1 MPPAAPLQNVPL
13 QKHDATRI
21 EDDIGSRQDSR
32 TMLLDAA
39 ERQFALNGIEGVSLR
54 EIAMGAG
61 QRNNSAVH
69 YHFGDK
75 QGLVDTLLADRFSKI
90 DGLRKRNIDKA
101 GDLTDRSTEDLLH
114 LMWQPLLD
122 IDVGR
127 GGHWFIRFQ
136 LACHLQ
142 NSQSIHPVGRDP
154 LNYPAS
160 HQFMETLRQKFD
172 HLLPDQFYYRLSLMA
187 LMYWSAVCWHDK
199 IAITSLQHWS
209 SRFSLDET
217 VKMTAAALAAP
228 A

>member
-1 MPPAAPLQNVPL
+1 M
-13 QKHDATRI
+13 H
-21 EDDIGSRQDSR
+21 
-32 TMLLDAA
+32 
-39 ERQFALNGIEGVSLR
+39 GIEGVSLR
-54 EIAMGAG
+54 EIATEAG

-75 QGLVDTLLADRFSKI
+75 QGLVDTLLSDRFTKV
-90 DGLRKRNIDKA
+90 DRLRQRNIDKA
-101 GDLTDRSTEDLLH
+101 GDLTTRSPDELLR

-122 IDVGR
+122 IDAGR

-142 NSQSIHPVGRDP
+142 NSQSAHPVGKDP
-154 LNYPAS
+154 SSYPAS
-160 HQFMETLRQKFD
+160 NLFMETLRLRFD
-172 HLLPDQFYYRLSLMA
+172 HLARDQFYYRLGLMA

-199 IAITSLQHWS
+199 VAMTSNQHWS

-217 VKMTAAALAAP
+217 IKVTAAALAAP